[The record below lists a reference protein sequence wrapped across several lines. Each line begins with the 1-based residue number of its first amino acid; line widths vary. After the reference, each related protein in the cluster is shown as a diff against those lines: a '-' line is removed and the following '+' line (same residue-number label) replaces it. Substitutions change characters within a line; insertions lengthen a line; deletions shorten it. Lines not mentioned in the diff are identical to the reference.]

1 MQEGKIGLSFR
12 NPMENWDY
20 LGFLVYVA
28 LGWEWS
34 KGVARSFRR
43 LQLIPPDFSTDNGSL
58 LMLLSLL

>member
-1 MQEGKIGLSFR
+1 
-12 NPMENWDY
+12 MENWDY
-20 LGFLVYVA
+20 LGFRVYVA

-34 KGVARSFRR
+34 KGVAQSFRR